1 MAQCTQP
8 TSMHHAVLRWLNEL
22 PDCADVDDAQAD
34 LSRDLHKRR
43 RTDQDDDRQ
52 HSQRDGSAKRRR
64 GPCGTNSRTP
74 PQSRSVSGPLWAER
88 QMDHGQDN
96 NAHREATTPPD
107 ADPSS
112 HGAVAT
118 DDTPRASPAGRPR
131 HRQVARHMSAS
142 RSSSHRGSSASS
154 VGRESTGSR
163 SEATGSRSEATGS
176 SGRPSAV
183 AGAKRKRTMELAPE
197 QVTIGVLDTSVARK
211 LPPRLRELEAAFR
224 KSFYEGFVSSSRRA
238 EIQAAGVYN
247 IFEAG
252 FFTAPLDHQGRLDA
266 QESPSLVDVL
276 ALWNKAKKCSLFGWD
291 EAGWN
296 AAVHYP
302 LLCLAVPDGGQLEV
316 TPCTTA
322 SIQPCFVPQ
331 PVPSSRVDFCIAVNP
346 RWPNDNHV
354 HTPASL
360 AIDEVCWDLPGQ
372 SINHTNYYKPLIS
385 QPIAISIETKRA
397 GGSDED
403 AITQLGIWQDAQ
415 WRMLEELV
423 QPRHDSTSS
432 PATGPAATGPADPF
446 SPPSKQPTY
455 LALHGLDF
463 LPAIHIVGHE
473 WKFAALTRDAVAP
486 DVPPRI
492 RSQSTL
498 WTDCAIGSTSS
509 VEGIYRII
517 WCLRRL
523 ARYSVEEFWPWYQQ
537 HVLELDIGT

>member
-22 PDCADVDDAQAD
+22 PDCADVDAQAD
-34 LSRDLHKRR
+34 PSRDLHKRR
-43 RTDQDDDRQ
+43 RTDQDEDQQ

-64 GPCGTNSRTP
+64 GPCGTNLRTP

-88 QMDHGQDN
+88 QMDHDQDN

-118 DDTPRASPAGRPR
+118 DDTPRASLADRPR
-131 HRQVARHMSAS
+131 HRQVVRHMSAS
-142 RSSSHRGSSASS
+142 RSSRRGSSASS
-154 VGRESTGSR
+154 VGRESSGN
-163 SEATGSRSEATGS
+163 RSEATGS

-183 AGAKRKRTMELAPE
+183 AGAKRKRTMELAPD
-197 QVTIGVLDTSVARK
+197 QVRIEDLDTGLAGMV
-211 LPPRLRELEAAFR
+211 PPRLRELEAAFR
-224 KSFYEGFVSSSRRA
+224 KSRHEGFVSSSRRA
-238 EIQAAGVYN
+238 EMQAAGVPDM
-247 IFEAG
+247 FEAG
-252 FFTAPLDHQGRLDA
+252 FFTAPLDHQGRLET

-276 ALWNKAKKCSLFGWD
+276 ALWTKAKKCFLSGWD

-296 AAVHYP
+296 MAVHYP
-302 LLCLAVPDGGQLEV
+302 LLCLALPDGGQLEV

-322 SIQPCFVPQ
+322 SIQPRFVLP
-331 PVPSSRVDFCIAVNP
+331 PVSPSRVDFCIAVNP
-346 RWPNDNHV
+346 HWPNHHLV
-354 HTPASL
+354 KTPASR
-360 AIDEVCWDLPGQ
+360 AVAEVCWDLPGQ
-372 SINHTNYYKPLIS
+372 SINHTNNYKPLAS
-385 QPIAISIETKRA
+385 RPIAISIETKRR

-403 AITQLGIWQDAQ
+403 AVTQLGIWQAAQ
-415 WRMLEELV
+415 WEMLQELV

-432 PATGPAATGPADPF
+432 LATGPAATGPADPF
-446 SPPSKQPTY
+446 APPSKQPTY

-463 LPAIHIVGHE
+463 LPAIYIVGHD

-486 DVPPRI
+486 DALPRI

-498 WTDCAIGSTSS
+498 WTGCTIGSTSS

>member
-22 PDCADVDDAQAD
+22 PDCADVDAQAD
-34 LSRDLHKRR
+34 PSRDLHKRR
-43 RTDQDDDRQ
+43 RTDQDEDQQ

-64 GPCGTNSRTP
+64 GPCGTNFRTP

-88 QMDHGQDN
+88 QTDHDQDN

-118 DDTPRASPAGRPR
+118 DDTPRASLADRPR
-131 HRQVARHMSAS
+131 HRQVTRHMSAS
-142 RSSSHRGSSASS
+142 RSSSRRGSSASS
-154 VGRESTGSR
+154 VGRESTGN
-163 SEATGSRSEATGS
+163 RSEATGS

-183 AGAKRKRTMELAPE
+183 AGAKRMRTMELAPD
-197 QVTIGVLDTSVARK
+197 QVTIGVLDTSLAGKV
-211 LPPRLRELEAAFR
+211 PPRLSELEAAFLNCR
-224 KSFYEGFVSSSRRA
+224 YEGFVSSSRRA
-238 EIQAAGVYN
+238 EMQAAGVPGM
-247 IFEAG
+247 FEAW
-252 FFTAPLDHQGRLDA
+252 FFTAPPDHQGRLDA

-276 ALWNKAKKCSLFGWD
+276 ALWNKAIKAFLFGWD

-296 AAVHYP
+296 TAVHYP

-322 SIQPCFVPQ
+322 SIQPRLVPQ

-346 RWPNDNHV
+346 RWPNDYRV
-354 HTPASL
+354 ATPASL
-360 AIDEVCWDLPGQ
+360 AIAQVCWNLPGQ
-372 SINHTNYYKPLIS
+372 SINHTNNYKPLVS
-385 QPIAISIETKRA
+385 QPIAISIETKRP

-403 AITQLGIWQDAQ
+403 AMTQLGIWQDAQ

-463 LPAIHIVGHE
+463 LPAIYIVGHE

-486 DVPPRI
+486 DALPRI

-498 WTDCAIGSTSS
+498 WTGCTIGSTSS